1 MATDTWASMGQESE
15 KNIREIAFKDY
26 QVNEKLMD
34 LSDDHSIFM
43 HCLPAYRGQEINET
57 IMDSRYSAV
66 WIAAENRLHSQKALI
81 EFLLST

>member
-1 MATDTWASMGQESE
+1 
-15 KNIREIAFKDY
+15 KNIREIAFKNF